1 MSGDSLIK
9 VKNLKKYFPV
19 SKGFLSSVFSKK
31 QLNVHAVDDISF
43 EIGKSETLGLA
54 GESGS
59 GKTTT
64 GRLVIRLIDPTSGS
78 VFVQGKDVMALKGTE
93 LKSMRRN
100 FQIIFQDPY
109 ESLNPGMTIFDTIE
123 EPLAIHGV
131 GSSPSERQAMVKEAL
146 ELAQLVPAEQFLYRY
161 PHELSGGQRQ
171 RVCIARA
178 LVLRPEFL
186 VADEP
191 VSSLDVSIR
200 AQILNLL
207 KELQAR
213 LGVGYLYISHDLG
226 SVRYVSQKVAVMYL
240 GKIVEFAESNEFFE
254 NSLHPYTKALV
265 AAVPVPDPSTR
276 KVRVALAGEIPSPI
290 NPPPGCRFHPR
301 CPQVMNICKEKE
313 PALKDL
319 GKGHLVACFLYHSE
333 TK

>member
-1 MSGDSLIK
+1 MADDSLIEARK
-9 VKNLKKYFPV
+9 LKKYFPV
-19 SKGFLSSVFSKK
+19 SMGYLSSLFSKK
-31 QLNVHAVDDISF
+31 RQYVRAVDDVSF
-43 EIGKSETLGLA
+43 MIGKTETLGLA

-64 GRLVIRLIDPTSGS
+64 GRLLVRLIEPTEGA
-78 VFVQGKDVMALKGTE
+78 VYIRGKDLMTLKGDE

-109 ESLNPGMTIFDTIE
+109 ESLNPGMTIYDAVE
-123 EPLAIHGV
+123 EPLAIHGI
-131 GSSPSERQAMVKEAL
+131 GSSPSDRQTMVKEAL
-146 ELAQLVPAEQFLYRY
+146 ELSQLVPPEEFLYRY

-178 LVLRPEFL
+178 LVLKPEFL

-191 VSSLDVSIR
+191 VSSLDVSTR

-207 KELQAR
+207 KDLQTR
-213 LGVGYLYISHDLG
+213 LGVSYLYISHDLG

-240 GKIVEFAESNEFFE
+240 GKIVESAEADEFFE
-254 NSLHPYTKALV
+254 NSLHPYTNALI
-265 AAVPVPDPSTR
+265 AAVPVADPSTR
-276 KVRVALAGEIPSPI
+276 IERIALAGEIPSPT

-301 CPQVMNICKEKE
+301 CPRATRICKEKE
-313 PALKDL
+313 PELKDA
-319 GKGHLVACFLYHSE
+319 GSGHLVACFLYHSFA
-333 TK
+333 K